1 MFIYTAITT
10 RDAILW
16 ALGMGIAAD
25 VFAIAV
31 VVLVLAFIRENKIEK
46 TGIHEGKA
54 NHGEKENR

>member
-31 VVLVLAFIRENKIEK
+31 VVLVLAFIRENKVERP
-46 TGIHEGKA
+46 GDHERGSDDGQRKQ
-54 NHGEKENR
+54 R

>member
-1 MFIYTAITT
+1 MFVYTAITT

-31 VVLVLAFIRENKIEK
+31 VVLVLAFIRESKIEK
-46 TGIHEGKA
+46 TGD
-54 NHGEKENR
+54 HGRSSDYGQREQR

>member
-16 ALGMGIAAD
+16 ALCMGIAAD
-25 VFAIAV
+25 IFAIAV

-46 TGIHEGKA
+46 TGDHERSTDDGQRKQ
-54 NHGEKENR
+54 R

>member
-46 TGIHEGKA
+46 PGDHERSSYDGQRKQ
-54 NHGEKENR
+54 R

>member
-31 VVLVLAFIRENKIEK
+31 VVLVLAFVRENKIEK
-46 TGIHEGKA
+46 TGDHERSSDDGQRKQ
-54 NHGEKENR
+54 R

>member
-31 VVLVLAFIRENKIEK
+31 VVLVLAFIRESKIEK
-46 TGIHEGKA
+46 TGDHERSLDDGQRK
-54 NHGEKENR
+54 KR